1 MTTPEDRPAPTGGP
15 DVPRWDAPPA
25 GQGQPPAWD
34 GPPAQQ
40 QGWGPPPQYA
50 AYPPAT
56 VAAQD
61 GKAVAALV
69 MAIVSWVMLPFIGA
83 VVALF
88 LAGSAQRDIA
98 ASGGRLGGD
107 GLVTAAKVVA
117 WANIVLC
124 LLAAL
129 AVVVVVVL
137 LASTGFS

>member
-1 MTTPEDRPAPTGGP
+1 MTTPDGGP
-15 DVPRWDAPPA
+15 DVPRWDAPP
-25 GQGQPPAWD
+25 QPPAWD
-34 GPPAQQ
+34 RPTAQQ

-61 GKAVAALV
+61 GKAIAALV

-88 LAGSAQRDIA
+88 LAGAARRDID
-98 ASGGRLGGD
+98 ASGGRLGGA

-117 WANIVLC
+117 WANIALC
-124 LLAAL
+124 LLAVV
-129 AVVVVVVL
+129 AVVAFFMLFV
-137 LASTGFS
+137 STGFS